1 MASLIIAVITIILI
15 ILSSL
20 LLPQIKIKK
29 IKLQTYWI
37 VALMGALSLL
47 IIKEVTI
54 SELYNH
60 FTSSKIGPLQI
71 LVLFISM
78 TILSIFLDEINFFKY
93 LATQVTNHVKGK
105 QIYIFLSLY
114 ALTSILTVFTSNDI
128 IILTFTPFI
137 CYFAKHAKIN
147 PIPYLIAEFIA
158 ANTWSMMLIIGNP
171 TNIYIASYFDI
182 DFAEY
187 FMKMAIPTIITGITT
202 LFLMVIVF
210 SKKLH
215 EPIVLEEEHSTIKNK
230 FLLSVGLFNLI
241 TCTIILAVSS
251 YINIEMW
258 IVTLIF
264 AVSLIITTLSYALVK
279 REKPVELTNT
289 LKRAPWNLVPFLLSM
304 FTIVFAVTKSGVLD
318 ILINVFESTDSN
330 FVYGITSFF
339 ACNLLNNIPMS
350 VLFTEILELSH
361 ANMNNIYTVIAASNI
376 GAFLTPIGALA
387 GIMWLSLLKK
397 QKLKFSFVSFMEYG
411 SIFAI
416 PAILI
421 VILMITI
428 I

>member
-1 MASLIIAVITIILI
+1 MASLIIAVVTILLI

-20 LLPQIKIKK
+20 FVPTIKIKNIK
-29 IKLQTYWI
+29 IQTYWVVSLI
-37 VALMGALSLL
+37 GALLLL
-47 IIKEVTI
+47 IFKEV
-54 SELYNH
+54 ELNELLNH

-71 LVLFISM
+71 LILFISM
-78 TILSIFLDEINFFKY
+78 TILSIFLDEVNFFKY
-93 LATQVTNHVKGK
+93 LATLVTNHTKGK
-105 QIYIFLSLY
+105 QLTIFLALY
-114 ALTSILTVFTSNDI
+114 VLTSILTVFTSNDI

-137 CYFAKHAKIN
+137 CYFARHTKIN

-171 TNIYIASYFDI
+171 TNIYIATYFDI

-187 FMKMAIPTIITGITT
+187 FIKMAIPTVITGIST
-202 LFLMVIVF
+202 LLLMLLVF
-210 SKKLH
+210 YKKLQ
-215 EPIVLEEEHSTIKNK
+215 EPIILEEEHTTIKDK
-230 FLLSVGLFNLI
+230 FLLVVGLFNLLS
-241 TCTIILAVSS
+241 CTILLAVSS

-264 AVSLIITTLSYALVK
+264 ALSLIVSTLIYCLVK
-279 REKPVELTNT
+279 KQKPIILANT
-289 LKRAPWNLVPFLLSM
+289 LKRAPWNLVPFLLSI
-304 FTIVFAVTKSGVLD
+304 FTIVFAVTKSGALD
-318 ILINVFESTDSN
+318 LIINLFENTESN
-330 FVYGITSFF
+330 FIYGIVSFL

-361 ANMNNIYTVIAASNI
+361 ASMNNIYTVIAASNI

-411 SIFAI
+411 AIFSI

-421 VILMITI
+421 AILMITI

>member
-1 MASLIIAVITIILI
+1 MASLIIAGITILLI

-20 LLPQIKIKK
+20 LFPTIKIKK
-29 IKLQTYWI
+29 LKLQTYWI
-37 VALMGALSLL
+37 VSLIGALLL
-47 IIKEVTI
+47 IILKEVTI

-60 FTSSKIGPLQI
+60 FTSSKIGPIQI
-71 LVLFISM
+71 LILFISM
-78 TILSIFLDEINFFKY
+78 TILSIFLDEVNFFKY

-137 CYFAKHAKIN
+137 CYFARHTKIN

-171 TNIYIASYFDI
+171 TNIYIATSFGI
-182 DFAEY
+182 DFAQY
-187 FMKMAIPTIITGITT
+187 FMKMAIPTIITGLST
-202 LFLMVIVF
+202 LLIMLVIF
-210 SKKLH
+210 WKKLQ
-215 EPIVLEEEHSTIKNK
+215 EPILLDEETAKVKNK
-230 FLLSVGLFNLI
+230 FLLTIGLINLI
-241 TCTIILAVSS
+241 SCTVILAISS

-258 IVTLIF
+258 LVTLIF
-264 AVSLIITTLSYALVK
+264 CISLIISSLIYALIK
-279 REKPVELTNT
+279 KEKPLILLNT

-304 FTIVFAVTKSGVLD
+304 FTIVFAVTKCNLLQFV
-318 ILINVFESTDSN
+318 INIFENTDSN
-330 FVYGITSFF
+330 FVYGITSFL

-361 ANMNNIYTVIAASNI
+361 ANINNIYTVIAASNI

-397 QKLKFSFVSFMEYG
+397 QKLKFSFGSFMKYG
-411 SIFAI
+411 VVFAV

-421 VILMITI
+421 AILMITI

>member
-37 VALMGALSLL
+37 VALVGALSLL

-71 LVLFISM
+71 LILFISM

-105 QIYIFLSLY
+105 QIYIFLALY

-137 CYFAKHAKIN
+137 CYFARHAKIN

-182 DFAEY
+182 NFAEY
-187 FMKMAIPTIITGITT
+187 FMKMAIPTIITGLTT
-202 LFLMVIVF
+202 LLLMVIVF

-241 TCTIILAVSS
+241 NCTIILAVSS

-264 AVSLIITTLSYALVK
+264 AVSLIVTTLSYALVK

-318 ILINVFESTDSN
+318 ILINIFENTESN
-330 FVYGITSFF
+330 YVYGIASFL

-411 SIFAI
+411 SLFAI
-416 PAILI
+416 PSILI

>member
-105 QIYIFLSLY
+105 QIYIFLALY

-137 CYFAKHAKIN
+137 CYFARHAKIN

-171 TNIYIASYFDI
+171 TNIYIASYFNI

-187 FMKMAIPTIITGITT
+187 FMNMAIPTIITGLTT
-202 LFLMVIVF
+202 LLLMVIVF

-264 AVSLIITTLSYALVK
+264 AVSLIISTLSYALVK

-318 ILINVFESTDSN
+318 ILINVFENTESN
-330 FVYGITSFF
+330 FVYGIASFL
-339 ACNLLNNIPMS
+339 ACNLLNNIPMC

-411 SIFAI
+411 SLFAI

>member
-37 VALMGALSLL
+37 VALVGALSLL
-47 IIKEVTI
+47 VIKEVTI
-54 SELYNH
+54 SELYTH

-71 LVLFISM
+71 LILFISM
-78 TILSIFLDEINFFKY
+78 TILSIFLDEVNFFKY

-105 QIYIFLSLY
+105 QIYIFLALY

-182 DFAEY
+182 DFAKY

-202 LFLMVIVF
+202 LLLMLIVF
-210 SKKLH
+210 NKKLK
-215 EPIVLEEEHSTIKNK
+215 EPIVLDEEHAHIKNK
-230 FLLSVGLFNLI
+230 FLLIVGLFNLI
-241 TCTIILAVSS
+241 SCTVILAVSS

-264 AVSLIITTLSYALVK
+264 ALLLIISSLIYALVK
-279 REKPVELTNT
+279 REKPVELNST

-304 FTIVFAVTKSGVLD
+304 FTIVFAVTKSGTLD

-330 FVYGITSFF
+330 FVYGIISFL

-387 GIMWLSLLKK
+387 GIMWVSLLKK
-397 QKLKFSFVSFMEYG
+397 QKIKFSFVSFMEYG

>member
-1 MASLIIAVITIILI
+1 MASLIIAVATILLI

-37 VALMGALSLL
+37 VALVGAIILL
-47 IIKEVTI
+47 LIKEVTI
-54 SELYNH
+54 SELYTH

-71 LVLFISM
+71 LILFISM
-78 TILSIFLDEINFFKY
+78 TILSIFLDEVNFFKY
-93 LATQVTNHVKGK
+93 LATVVTNHVKGK

-137 CYFAKHAKIN
+137 CYFARHTKIN

-171 TNIYIASYFDI
+171 TNIYIATSFGI
-182 DFAEY
+182 DFVEY
-187 FMKMAIPTIITGITT
+187 FMKMAIPTIVTGLTT
-202 LFLMVIVF
+202 LLLMLIVF
-210 SKKLH
+210 HKKLQ
-215 EPIVLEEEHSTIKNK
+215 EPIVLEEEHSSIKNK
-230 FLLSVGLFNLI
+230 FLLIVGLFNLI
-241 TCTIILAVSS
+241 TCTVILAVSS

-264 AVSLIITTLSYALVK
+264 AISLIISSLIYALVK
-279 REKPVELTNT
+279 REKPVELINT
-289 LKRAPWNLVPFLLSM
+289 LKRAPWNLIPFLLSM
-304 FTIVFAVTKSGVLD
+304 FTIVFAVTKCGALNVL
-318 ILINVFESTDSN
+318 IKVFENTNSN
-330 FVYGITSFF
+330 FAYGIASFL

-361 ANMNNIYTVIAASNI
+361 ANINNIYTVIAASNI

-397 QKLKFSFVSFMEYG
+397 QKLKFSFVSFMKYG
-411 SIFAI
+411 SIFAV

>member
-1 MASLIIAVITIILI
+1 MPSLIIAGITILLI

-20 LLPQIKIKK
+20 LFPTLTIKK
-29 IKLQTYWI
+29 LKIQTYWV
-37 VALMGALSLL
+37 VALAGAILL
-47 IIKEVTI
+47 IILKEVKLN
-54 SELYNH
+54 ELYNH
-60 FTSSKIGPLQI
+60 FTSSKIGPIQI
-71 LVLFISM
+71 LILFISM
-78 TILSIFLDEINFFKY
+78 TILSIFLDEVNFFKY
-93 LATQVTNHVKGK
+93 LATEVTNHTKGK
-105 QIYIFLSLY
+105 QIYIFLALY

-137 CYFAKHAKIN
+137 CYFARHTKIN

-171 TNIYIASYFDI
+171 TNIYIATSFNI
-182 DFAEY
+182 DFAQY
-187 FMKMAIPTIITGITT
+187 FIKMVIPTIVTGLTT
-202 LFLMVIVF
+202 LVLMLLVF
-210 SKKLH
+210 YKKLQ
-215 EPIVLEEEHSTIKNK
+215 EPIQLQEEHVSVKSK
-230 FLLSVGLFNLI
+230 FLLGIGLFNLLS
-241 TCTIILAVSS
+241 CTIILAVSS

-258 IVTLIF
+258 LVTLIF
-264 AVSLIITTLSYALVK
+264 SISLIISSLIYALVK
-279 REKPVELTNT
+279 KDKPVILLNT

-304 FTIVFAVTKSGVLD
+304 FTIVFAVTNSGMLD
-318 ILINVFESTDSN
+318 KVINIYKNTDSN
-330 FVYGITSFF
+330 YLYGITSFF

-350 VLFTEILELSH
+350 VLFTEILELSS
-361 ANMNNIYTVIAASNI
+361 ANLNNIYSVIAASNI

-397 QKLKFSFVSFMEYG
+397 QELKFSFGSFMKYG
-411 SIFAI
+411 VIFAV

>member
-1 MASLIIAVITIILI
+1 MASLIIAVATILLI

-37 VALMGALSLL
+37 VALVGAIILL
-47 IIKEVTI
+47 LIKEVTI
-54 SELYNH
+54 SELYTH

-71 LVLFISM
+71 LILFISM
-78 TILSIFLDEINFFKY
+78 TILSIFLDEVNFFKY
-93 LATQVTNHVKGK
+93 LATVVTNHVKGK

-114 ALTSILTVFTSNDI
+114 TLTSILTVFTSNDI

-137 CYFAKHAKIN
+137 CYFARHTKIN

-171 TNIYIASYFDI
+171 TNIYIATSFGI
-182 DFAEY
+182 DFVEY
-187 FMKMAIPTIITGITT
+187 FMKMAIPTIVTGLTT
-202 LFLMVIVF
+202 LLLMLIVF
-210 SKKLH
+210 HKKLQ
-215 EPIVLEEEHSTIKNK
+215 EPIVLEEEHTSIKNK
-230 FLLSVGLFNLI
+230 FLLIVGLFNLI

-264 AVSLIITTLSYALVK
+264 GLSLIISCLIYALVK
-279 REKPVELTNT
+279 KEKPIELINT
-289 LKRAPWNLVPFLLSM
+289 LKRAPWNLIPFLLSM
-304 FTIVFAVTKSGVLD
+304 FTIVFAVTKCGALNVL
-318 ILINVFESTDSN
+318 IKVFENTNSN
-330 FVYGITSFF
+330 FAYGIASFL

-361 ANMNNIYTVIAASNI
+361 ANVNNIYTVIAASNI

-397 QKLKFSFVSFMEYG
+397 QKLKFSFVSFMKYG
-411 SIFAI
+411 SIFAV

>member
-1 MASLIIAVITIILI
+1 MASLIIAGITILLI

-20 LLPQIKIKK
+20 LFPTIKIKK

-37 VALMGALSLL
+37 VALVGAILL
-47 IIKEVTI
+47 LLIKEVTI
-54 SELYNH
+54 SELYTH

-71 LVLFISM
+71 LILFISM
-78 TILSIFLDEINFFKY
+78 TILSIFLDEVNFFKY
-93 LATQVTNHVKGK
+93 LATVVTNHVKGK

-137 CYFAKHAKIN
+137 CYFARHTKIN

-171 TNIYIASYFDI
+171 TNIYIATSFGI
-182 DFAEY
+182 DFVEY
-187 FMKMAIPTIITGITT
+187 FMKMAIPTIITGIST
-202 LFLMVIVF
+202 LLLMLIVF
-210 SKKLH
+210 RKKLK
-215 EPIVLEEEHSTIKNK
+215 EPINLEEEHATIKSK
-230 FLLSVGLFNLI
+230 FLLIVGLFNLI
-241 TCTIILAVSS
+241 TCTVILAVSS

-264 AVSLIITTLSYALVK
+264 CMSLIISTLIYALVK
-279 REKPVELTNT
+279 KEKPVILLNT
-289 LKRAPWNLVPFLLSM
+289 LKRAPWNLIPFLLSM
-304 FTIVFAVTKSGVLD
+304 FTIVYALTKCGALNVL
-318 ILINVFESTDSN
+318 IKVFENTDSN
-330 FVYGITSFF
+330 FVYGIASFL

-361 ANMNNIYTVIAASNI
+361 ANVNNIYTVIAASNI

-397 QKLKFSFVSFMEYG
+397 QKLKFSFVSFIKYG

>member
-1 MASLIIAVITIILI
+1 MASLIIAVATILLI

-37 VALMGALSLL
+37 VALVGAIILL
-47 IIKEVTI
+47 LIKEVTI
-54 SELYNH
+54 SELYTH

-71 LVLFISM
+71 LILFISM
-78 TILSIFLDEINFFKY
+78 TILSIFLDEVNFFKY
-93 LATQVTNHVKGK
+93 LATVVTNHVKGK

-114 ALTSILTVFTSNDI
+114 TLTSILTVFTSNDI

-137 CYFAKHAKIN
+137 CYFARHTKIN

-171 TNIYIASYFDI
+171 TNIYIATSFGI
-182 DFAEY
+182 DFVEY
-187 FMKMAIPTIITGITT
+187 FMKMAIPTIVTGLTT
-202 LFLMVIVF
+202 LLLMLIVF
-210 SKKLH
+210 HKKLQ
-215 EPIVLEEEHSTIKNK
+215 EPIVLEEEHSSIKNK
-230 FLLSVGLFNLI
+230 FLLIVGLFNLI
-241 TCTIILAVSS
+241 TCTVILAVSS

-264 AVSLIITTLSYALVK
+264 AISLIISSLIYALVK
-279 REKPVELTNT
+279 REKPVELINT
-289 LKRAPWNLVPFLLSM
+289 LKRAPWNLIPFLLSM
-304 FTIVFAVTKSGVLD
+304 FTIVFAVTKCGALNVL
-318 ILINVFESTDSN
+318 IKVFENTNSN
-330 FVYGITSFF
+330 FAYGIASFL

-361 ANMNNIYTVIAASNI
+361 ANVNNIYTVIAASNI

-397 QKLKFSFVSFMEYG
+397 QKLKFSFVSFMKYG
-411 SIFAI
+411 SIFAV

>member
-1 MASLIIAVITIILI
+1 MASLIIAVATILLI

-37 VALMGALSLL
+37 VALVGAIILL
-47 IIKEVTI
+47 FIKEVTI
-54 SELYNH
+54 SELYTH

-71 LVLFISM
+71 LILFISM
-78 TILSIFLDEINFFKY
+78 TILSIFLDEVNFFKH
-93 LATQVTNHVKGK
+93 LATVVTNHVKGK

-137 CYFAKHAKIN
+137 CYFARHTKIN

-171 TNIYIASYFDI
+171 TNIYIATSFGI
-182 DFAEY
+182 DFVEY
-187 FMKMAIPTIITGITT
+187 FMKMAIPTIVTGLTT
-202 LFLMVIVF
+202 LLLMLIVF
-210 SKKLH
+210 HKKLQ
-215 EPIVLEEEHSTIKNK
+215 EPIVLEEEHSSIKNK
-230 FLLSVGLFNLI
+230 ILLIVGLFNLI
-241 TCTIILAVSS
+241 TCTVILAVSS

-264 AVSLIITTLSYALVK
+264 AISLIISSLIYALVK
-279 REKPVELTNT
+279 REKPVELINT
-289 LKRAPWNLVPFLLSM
+289 LKRAPWNLIPFLLSM
-304 FTIVFAVTKSGVLD
+304 FTIVFAVTKCGALNVL
-318 ILINVFESTDSN
+318 IKVFENTNSN
-330 FVYGITSFF
+330 FAYGIASFL

-361 ANMNNIYTVIAASNI
+361 ANVNNIYTVIAASNI

-411 SIFAI
+411 NIFAV

>member
-1 MASLIIAVITIILI
+1 MASLIIAGITILLI

-20 LLPQIKIKK
+20 LFPTIKIKK
-29 IKLQTYWI
+29 LKLQTYWI
-37 VALMGALSLL
+37 VSLIGALLL
-47 IIKEVTI
+47 IILKEVTI

-60 FTSSKIGPLQI
+60 FTSSKIGPIQI
-71 LVLFISM
+71 LILFISM
-78 TILSIFLDEINFFKY
+78 TILSIFLDEVNFFKY

-105 QIYIFLSLY
+105 QIYIFLALY
-114 ALTSILTVFTSNDI
+114 TLTSILTVFTSNDI

-137 CYFAKHAKIN
+137 CYFARHTKIN

-171 TNIYIASYFDI
+171 TNIYIATSFGI
-182 DFAEY
+182 DFAQY
-187 FMKMAIPTIITGITT
+187 FMKMAIPTIITGLST
-202 LFLMVIVF
+202 LLIMLVIF
-210 SKKLH
+210 WKKLQ
-215 EPIVLEEEHSTIKNK
+215 EPILLDEETAKVKNK
-230 FLLSVGLFNLI
+230 FLLTIGLINLI
-241 TCTIILAVSS
+241 SCTVILAISS

-258 IVTLIF
+258 LVTLIF
-264 AVSLIITTLSYALVK
+264 CISLIISSLIYALIK
-279 REKPVELTNT
+279 KEKPLILLNT

-304 FTIVFAVTKSGVLD
+304 FTIVFTVTKCNLLQFV
-318 ILINVFESTDSN
+318 INIFENTDSN
-330 FVYGITSFF
+330 FVYGITSFL

-361 ANMNNIYTVIAASNI
+361 ANINNIYTVIAASNI

-411 SIFAI
+411 AVFSI

-421 VILMITI
+421 AILMITI

>member
-1 MASLIIAVITIILI
+1 MASLIIAVATILLI

-37 VALMGALSLL
+37 VALVGAIILL
-47 IIKEVTI
+47 LIKEVTI
-54 SELYNH
+54 SELYTH

-71 LVLFISM
+71 LILFISM
-78 TILSIFLDEINFFKY
+78 TILSIFLDEVNFFKY
-93 LATQVTNHVKGK
+93 LATVVTNHVKGK

-137 CYFAKHAKIN
+137 CYFARHTKIN

-171 TNIYIASYFDI
+171 TNIYIATSFGI
-182 DFAEY
+182 DFVEY
-187 FMKMAIPTIITGITT
+187 FMKMAIPTIVTGLTT
-202 LFLMVIVF
+202 LLLMLIVF
-210 SKKLH
+210 HKKLQ
-215 EPIVLEEEHSTIKNK
+215 EPIVLEEEHSSIKNK
-230 FLLSVGLFNLI
+230 FLLIVGLFNLI
-241 TCTIILAVSS
+241 TCTVILAVSS

-264 AVSLIITTLSYALVK
+264 AISLIISSLIYALVK
-279 REKPVELTNT
+279 REKPVELINT
-289 LKRAPWNLVPFLLSM
+289 LKRAPWNLIPFLLSM
-304 FTIVFAVTKSGVLD
+304 FTIVFAVTKCGALNVL
-318 ILINVFESTDSN
+318 IKVFENTNSN
-330 FVYGITSFF
+330 FAYGIASFL

-361 ANMNNIYTVIAASNI
+361 ANVNNIYTVIAASNI

-397 QKLKFSFVSFMEYG
+397 QKLKFSFVSFMKYG
-411 SIFAI
+411 SIFAV

>member
-1 MASLIIAVITIILI
+1 MASLIIAVATILLI

-37 VALMGALSLL
+37 VALVGAIILL
-47 IIKEVTI
+47 LIKEVTI
-54 SELYNH
+54 SELYTH

-71 LVLFISM
+71 LILFISM
-78 TILSIFLDEINFFKY
+78 TILSIFLDEVNFFKY
-93 LATQVTNHVKGK
+93 LATVVTNHVKGK

-137 CYFAKHAKIN
+137 CYFARHTKIN

-171 TNIYIASYFDI
+171 TNIYIATSFGI
-182 DFAEY
+182 DFVEY
-187 FMKMAIPTIITGITT
+187 FMKMAIPTIVTGLTT
-202 LFLMVIVF
+202 LLLMLIVF
-210 SKKLH
+210 HKKLQ
-215 EPIVLEEEHSTIKNK
+215 EPIVLEEEHSSIKNK
-230 FLLSVGLFNLI
+230 FLLIVGLFNLI
-241 TCTIILAVSS
+241 TCTVILAVSS

-264 AVSLIITTLSYALVK
+264 AISLIISSLIYALVK
-279 REKPVELTNT
+279 KEKPVELINT
-289 LKRAPWNLVPFLLSM
+289 LKRAPWNLIPFLLSM
-304 FTIVFAVTKSGVLD
+304 FTIVFAVTKCGALNVL
-318 ILINVFESTDSN
+318 IKVFENTNSN
-330 FVYGITSFF
+330 FAYGIASFL

-361 ANMNNIYTVIAASNI
+361 ANVNNIYTVIAASNI

-411 SIFAI
+411 TIFAI

>member
-1 MASLIIAVITIILI
+1 MASLIIAVTTVLLI

-20 LLPQIKIKK
+20 FLPRIKIKN

-37 VALMGALSLL
+37 VALVGALSLL

-71 LVLFISM
+71 LILFISM
-78 TILSIFLDEINFFKY
+78 TILSIFLDEVNFFKY
-93 LATQVTNHVKGK
+93 LATVVTNHVKGK

-137 CYFAKHAKIN
+137 CYFARHAKIN

-171 TNIYIASYFDI
+171 TNIYIASYFNI

-202 LFLMVIVF
+202 LLLMVIVF
-210 SKKLH
+210 FKKLH

-264 AVSLIITTLSYALVK
+264 AVSLIVTTLIYALVK

-330 FVYGITSFF
+330 FVYGVTSFF

-361 ANMNNIYTVIAASNI
+361 ANTNNIYTVIAASNI

-411 SIFAI
+411 SLFAI

>member
-1 MASLIIAVITIILI
+1 MASLIIAGITILLI

-20 LLPQIKIKK
+20 LFPTIRIKK

-37 VALMGALSLL
+37 VALVGAILL
-47 IIKEVTI
+47 LLIKEVTI
-54 SELYNH
+54 SELYTH

-71 LVLFISM
+71 LILFISM
-78 TILSIFLDEINFFKY
+78 TILSIFLDEVNFFKY
-93 LATQVTNHVKGK
+93 LATVVTNHVKGK

-137 CYFAKHAKIN
+137 CYFARHTKIN

-171 TNIYIASYFDI
+171 TNIYIATSFGI
-182 DFAEY
+182 DFVEY
-187 FMKMAIPTIITGITT
+187 FMKMAIPTIITGIST
-202 LFLMVIVF
+202 LLLMLIVF
-210 SKKLH
+210 YKKLQ
-215 EPIVLEEEHSTIKNK
+215 EPIVLEEEHAPIKSK
-230 FLLSVGLFNLI
+230 FLLIVGLFNLI
-241 TCTIILAVSS
+241 TCTVILAVSS

-264 AVSLIITTLSYALVK
+264 CMSLIISTLIYALVK
-279 REKPVELTNT
+279 KEKPVILLNT
-289 LKRAPWNLVPFLLSM
+289 LKRAPWNLIPFLLSM
-304 FTIVFAVTKSGVLD
+304 FTIVYAVTKCGALNVL
-318 ILINVFESTDSN
+318 IKVFENTDSN
-330 FVYGITSFF
+330 FVYGIASFL

-361 ANMNNIYTVIAASNI
+361 ANVNNIYTVIAASNI

-397 QKLKFSFVSFMEYG
+397 QKLKFSFVSFIKYG

>member
-1 MASLIIAVITIILI
+1 MASLIIAGITILLI

-20 LLPQIKIKK
+20 LFPTISYKK
-29 IKLQTYWI
+29 IKIQTYWVVSLI
-37 VALMGALSLL
+37 GALLL
-47 IIKEVTI
+47 ILFKEVNLKD
-54 SELYNH
+54 LYEH
-60 FTSSKIGPLQI
+60 FTSSKIGPIQI
-71 LVLFISM
+71 LILFISM
-78 TILSIFLDEINFFKY
+78 TILSIFLDEVNFFKY
-93 LATQVTNHVKGK
+93 LATQVTNHTKGK

-137 CYFAKHAKIN
+137 CYFARHTKIN

-171 TNIYIASYFDI
+171 TNIYIATSFGI
-182 DFAEY
+182 DFAQY
-187 FMKMAIPTIITGITT
+187 FIKMAIPTIITGLTT
-202 LFLMVIVF
+202 LILMILVF
-210 SKKLH
+210 YKKLQ
-215 EPIVLEEEHSTIKNK
+215 EPIILQEEHVSVKNK
-230 FLLSVGLFNLI
+230 FLLGIGLFNLLS
-241 TCTIILAVSS
+241 CTIILAVSS

-258 IVTLIF
+258 LVTLIF
-264 AVSLIITTLSYALVK
+264 CASLIISSLIYALVK
-279 REKPVELTNT
+279 KDKPIILLNT

-304 FTIVFAVTKSGVLD
+304 FTIVFAVTNSGKLD
-318 ILINVFESTDSN
+318 ILINIFKNTESN
-330 FVYGITSFF
+330 YLYGITSFL

-350 VLFTEILELSH
+350 VLFTEILELSN
-361 ANMNNIYTVIAASNI
+361 ANMNNIYSVIAASNI

-397 QKLKFSFVSFMEYG
+397 QELKFSFGSFMKYG
-411 SIFAI
+411 VIFAV

>member
-1 MASLIIAVITIILI
+1 MASLIIAGITILLI

-20 LLPQIKIKK
+20 LFPTIRIKK

-37 VALMGALSLL
+37 VALVGAILL
-47 IIKEVTI
+47 LLIKEVTI
-54 SELYNH
+54 SELYTH

-71 LVLFISM
+71 LILFISM
-78 TILSIFLDEINFFKY
+78 TILSIFLDEVNFFKY
-93 LATQVTNHVKGK
+93 LATVVTNHVKGK

-137 CYFAKHAKIN
+137 CYFARHTKIN

-171 TNIYIASYFDI
+171 TNIYIATSFGI
-182 DFAEY
+182 DFVEY
-187 FMKMAIPTIITGITT
+187 FMKMAIPTIITGIST
-202 LFLMVIVF
+202 LLLMLIVF
-210 SKKLH
+210 RKKLK
-215 EPIVLEEEHSTIKNK
+215 EPINLEEEHATIKSK
-230 FLLSVGLFNLI
+230 FLLIVGLFNLI
-241 TCTIILAVSS
+241 TCTVILAVSS

-264 AVSLIITTLSYALVK
+264 CMSLIISTLIYALVK
-279 REKPVELTNT
+279 KEKPVILLNT
-289 LKRAPWNLVPFLLSM
+289 LKRAPWNLIPFLLSM
-304 FTIVFAVTKSGVLD
+304 FTIVYALTKCGALNVL
-318 ILINVFESTDSN
+318 IKVFENTDSN
-330 FVYGITSFF
+330 FVYGIASFL

-361 ANMNNIYTVIAASNI
+361 ANVNNIYTVIAACNI

-397 QKLKFSFVSFMEYG
+397 QKLKFSFVSFIKYG

>member
-1 MASLIIAVITIILI
+1 MASLIIAGITILLI

-20 LLPQIKIKK
+20 LFPTIKIKK
-29 IKLQTYWI
+29 LKLQTYWI
-37 VALMGALSLL
+37 VSLIGALLL
-47 IIKEVTI
+47 IILKEVTI

-60 FTSSKIGPLQI
+60 FTSSKIGPIQI
-71 LVLFISM
+71 LILFISM
-78 TILSIFLDEINFFKY
+78 TILSIFLDEVNFFKY

-137 CYFAKHAKIN
+137 CYFARHTKIN

-171 TNIYIASYFDI
+171 TNIYIATSFGI
-182 DFAEY
+182 DFAQY
-187 FMKMAIPTIITGITT
+187 FMKMAIPTIITGLST
-202 LFLMVIVF
+202 LLIMLVIF
-210 SKKLH
+210 WKKLQ
-215 EPIVLEEEHSTIKNK
+215 EPILLDEETAKVKNK
-230 FLLSVGLFNLI
+230 FLLTIGLINLI
-241 TCTIILAVSS
+241 SCTVILAISS

-258 IVTLIF
+258 LVTLIF
-264 AVSLIITTLSYALVK
+264 CISLIISSLIYALIK
-279 REKPVELTNT
+279 KEKPLILLNT

-304 FTIVFAVTKSGVLD
+304 FTIVFAVTKCNLLQFV
-318 ILINVFESTDSN
+318 INIFENTDSN
-330 FVYGITSFF
+330 FVYGITSFL

-361 ANMNNIYTVIAASNI
+361 ANINNIYTVIAASNI

-411 SIFAI
+411 AVFSI

-421 VILMITI
+421 AILMITI

>member
-37 VALMGALSLL
+37 VALVGALSLL
-47 IIKEVTI
+47 VIKEVTI
-54 SELYNH
+54 SELYTH

-78 TILSIFLDEINFFKY
+78 TILSIFLDEVNFFKY

-105 QIYIFLSLY
+105 QIYIFLALY

-187 FMKMAIPTIITGITT
+187 FMKMSIPTIITGITT
-202 LFLMVIVF
+202 LLLMLIVF
-210 SKKLH
+210 NKKLK
-215 EPIVLEEEHSTIKNK
+215 EPIVLDEEHAPIKNK
-230 FLLSVGLFNLI
+230 FLLIVGLFNLI
-241 TCTIILAVSS
+241 SCTVILAVSS

-264 AVSLIITTLSYALVK
+264 ALLLIISSLIYALVK
-279 REKPVELTNT
+279 HEKPVELNST

-304 FTIVFAVTKSGVLD
+304 FTIVFAVTKSGTLD

-330 FVYGITSFF
+330 FVYGIISFL

-361 ANMNNIYTVIAASNI
+361 ASMNNIYTVIAASNI

>member
-1 MASLIIAVITIILI
+1 MASLIIAVATILLI

-37 VALMGALSLL
+37 VALVGAIILL
-47 IIKEVTI
+47 FIKEVTI
-54 SELYNH
+54 SELYTH

-71 LVLFISM
+71 LILFISM
-78 TILSIFLDEINFFKY
+78 TILSIFLDEVNFFKH
-93 LATQVTNHVKGK
+93 LATVVTNHVKGK

-137 CYFAKHAKIN
+137 CYFARHTKIN

-171 TNIYIASYFDI
+171 TNIYIATSFGI
-182 DFAEY
+182 DFVEY
-187 FMKMAIPTIITGITT
+187 FMKMAIPTIVTGLTT
-202 LFLMVIVF
+202 LLLMLIVF
-210 SKKLH
+210 HKKLQ
-215 EPIVLEEEHSTIKNK
+215 EPIVLEEEHSSIKNK
-230 FLLSVGLFNLI
+230 FLLIVGLFNLI
-241 TCTIILAVSS
+241 TCTVILAVSS

-264 AVSLIITTLSYALVK
+264 AISLIISSLIYALVK
-279 REKPVELTNT
+279 REKPVELINT
-289 LKRAPWNLVPFLLSM
+289 LKRAPWNLIPFLLSM
-304 FTIVFAVTKSGVLD
+304 FTIVFAVTKCGALNVL
-318 ILINVFESTDSN
+318 IKVFENTNSN
-330 FVYGITSFF
+330 FAYGIASFL

-361 ANMNNIYTVIAASNI
+361 ANVNNIYTVIAASNI

-397 QKLKFSFVSFMEYG
+397 QKLKFSFVSFMKYG
-411 SIFAI
+411 SIFAV

>member
-1 MASLIIAVITIILI
+1 MASLIIAVATILLI
-15 ILSSL
+15 IISSL

-37 VALMGALSLL
+37 VALVGAIILL
-47 IIKEVTI
+47 LIKEVTI
-54 SELYNH
+54 SELYTH

-71 LVLFISM
+71 LILFISM
-78 TILSIFLDEINFFKY
+78 TILSIFLDEVNFFKY
-93 LATQVTNHVKGK
+93 LATVVTNHVKGK

-137 CYFAKHAKIN
+137 CYFARHTKIN

-171 TNIYIASYFDI
+171 TNIYIATSFGI
-182 DFAEY
+182 DFVEY
-187 FMKMAIPTIITGITT
+187 FMKMAIPTIVTGLTT
-202 LFLMVIVF
+202 LLLMLIVF
-210 SKKLH
+210 HKKLQ
-215 EPIVLEEEHSTIKNK
+215 EPIVLEEEHSSIKNK
-230 FLLSVGLFNLI
+230 FLLIVGLFNLI
-241 TCTIILAVSS
+241 TCTVILAVSS

-264 AVSLIITTLSYALVK
+264 AISLIISSLIYALVK
-279 REKPVELTNT
+279 REKPVELINT
-289 LKRAPWNLVPFLLSM
+289 LKRAPWNLIPFLLSM
-304 FTIVFAVTKSGVLD
+304 FTIVFAVTKCGALNVL
-318 ILINVFESTDSN
+318 IKVFENTNSN
-330 FVYGITSFF
+330 FAYGIASFL

-361 ANMNNIYTVIAASNI
+361 ANVDNIYTVIAASNI

-387 GIMWLSLLKK
+387 GIMWLSL
-397 QKLKFSFVSFMEYG
+397 
-411 SIFAI
+411 
-416 PAILI
+416 
-421 VILMITI
+421 
-428 I
+428 

>member
-1 MASLIIAVITIILI
+1 MASLIIAGITILLI

-20 LLPQIKIKK
+20 LFPTIKIKK

-37 VALMGALSLL
+37 VALVGAILL
-47 IIKEVTI
+47 LLIKEVTI
-54 SELYNH
+54 SELYTH

-71 LVLFISM
+71 LILFISM
-78 TILSIFLDEINFFKY
+78 TILSIFLDEVNFFKH
-93 LATQVTNHVKGK
+93 LATVVTNHVKGK

-137 CYFAKHAKIN
+137 CYFARHTKIN

-171 TNIYIASYFDI
+171 TNIYIATSFGI
-182 DFAEY
+182 DFVEY
-187 FMKMAIPTIITGITT
+187 FMKMAIPTIITGIST
-202 LFLMVIVF
+202 LLLMLIVF
-210 SKKLH
+210 RKKLK
-215 EPIVLEEEHSTIKNK
+215 EPINLEEEHATIKSK
-230 FLLSVGLFNLI
+230 FLLIVGLFNLI
-241 TCTIILAVSS
+241 TCTVILAVSS

-264 AVSLIITTLSYALVK
+264 CMSLIISTLIYALVK
-279 REKPVELTNT
+279 KEKPVILLNT
-289 LKRAPWNLVPFLLSM
+289 LKRAPWNLIPFLLSM
-304 FTIVFAVTKSGVLD
+304 FTIVYALTKCGALNVL
-318 ILINVFESTDSN
+318 IKVFENTDSN
-330 FVYGITSFF
+330 FVYGIASFL

-361 ANMNNIYTVIAASNI
+361 ANVNNIYTVIAASNI

-397 QKLKFSFVSFMEYG
+397 QKLKFSFVSFIKYG

>member
-1 MASLIIAVITIILI
+1 MASLIIAVTTVLLI

-20 LLPQIKIKK
+20 FLPRIKIKK

-37 VALMGALSLL
+37 IALMGAVSLL

-137 CYFAKHAKIN
+137 CYFARHAKIN

-171 TNIYIASYFDI
+171 TNIYIASYFNI

-202 LFLMVIVF
+202 LLLMVIVF
-210 SKKLH
+210 FKKLH

-264 AVSLIITTLSYALVK
+264 AVSLIVTTLIYALVK
-279 REKPVELTNT
+279 REKPVELKNT

>member
-37 VALMGALSLL
+37 VALVGALSLL
-47 IIKEVTI
+47 VIKEVTI

-105 QIYIFLSLY
+105 QIYIFLALY

-137 CYFAKHAKIN
+137 CYFARHAKIN

-202 LFLMVIVF
+202 LLLMVIVF

-279 REKPVELTNT
+279 REKPMELKST

-318 ILINVFESTDSN
+318 ILINVFENTESN
-330 FVYGITSFF
+330 YVYGIASFL

-411 SIFAI
+411 SLFAV

>member
-1 MASLIIAVITIILI
+1 MASLIIAGITILLI

-20 LLPQIKIKK
+20 LFPTIKIKK
-29 IKLQTYWI
+29 IKLQIYWI
-37 VALMGALSLL
+37 VALVGALLL
-47 IIKEVTI
+47 IILKEVTI

-60 FTSSKIGPLQI
+60 FTSSKIGPIQI
-71 LVLFISM
+71 LILFISM
-78 TILSIFLDEINFFKY
+78 TILSIFLDEVNFFKY

-105 QIYIFLSLY
+105 QIYIFLALY
-114 ALTSILTVFTSNDI
+114 TLTSILTVFTSNDI

-137 CYFAKHAKIN
+137 CYFARHTKIN
-147 PIPYLIAEFIA
+147 PIPYLVAEFIA

-171 TNIYIASYFDI
+171 TNIYIATSFEI
-182 DFAEY
+182 DFVEY
-187 FMKMAIPTIITGITT
+187 FMKMAIPTIITGFTT
-202 LFLMVIVF
+202 LFLMLLVF
-210 SKKLH
+210 RKKLK
-215 EPIVLEEEHSTIKNK
+215 EPIILEEEHTKVKNK
-230 FLLSVGLFNLI
+230 FLLVIGLFNLI
-241 TCTIILAVSS
+241 VCTIILAISS

-264 AVSLIITTLSYALVK
+264 AVILIITCLIYAIVK
-279 REKPVELTNT
+279 KEKPIELVNT
-289 LKRAPWNLVPFLLSM
+289 LKRAPWNLIPFLLSM
-304 FTIVFAVTKSGVLD
+304 FTIVFAVIKCGALD
-318 ILINVFESTDSN
+318 ILINVFENTNSN
-330 FVYGITSFF
+330 FAYGIVSFIS
-339 ACNLLNNIPMS
+339 CNLLNNIPMS

-361 ANMNNIYTVIAASNI
+361 ANINNIYTVIAASNI

-397 QKLKFSFVSFMEYG
+397 QKIKFSFGSFLKYG
-411 SIFAI
+411 AVFAV

>member
-105 QIYIFLSLY
+105 QIYIFLALY

-137 CYFAKHAKIN
+137 CYFARHAKIN

-318 ILINVFESTDSN
+318 ILINVFENTESN
-330 FVYGITSFF
+330 YVYGIASFL

-411 SIFAI
+411 SLFAV